1 MIFKFVSAGA
11 LLMGVVTVV
20 FTLYNVGPRIAD
32 DLLMGIFFITF
43 GGAVGGLQ
51 LLREIRD
58 GVGGKPEI
66 DR

>member
-1 MIFKFVSAGA
+1 MIFKFLSAGA

-32 DLLMGIFFITF
+32 DLLMAIFFVAF

-58 GVGGKPEI
+58 GVAGKTEI